1 MRKLLL
7 LLVLAMSMVFVS
19 CENEQDVRTEL
30 QTLQLSRDILKQNVR
45 ELTTIANVEKQ
56 HITALKTQ
64 TKELRIEKDMVRQG
78 KEPMYVL
85 KLKLKQSHMSLDPM
99 KHIKDE
105 ANSIEFELPVSREF
119 YDKVNIGTNIV
130 DDFRVG
136 SAIFS
141 GSFGSWKMKVV
152 DKNIR

>member
-1 MRKLLL
+1 MKKLLL
-7 LLVLAMSMVFVS
+7 LLVLTIGLLS
-19 CENEQDVRTEL
+19 CENEQDVKNDLQRLKIERADLNGAVTGQRTM
-30 QTLQLSRDILKQNVR
+30 LKQMLITSK
-45 ELTTIANVEKQ
+45 EYSKQ
-56 HITALKTQ
+56 I
-64 TKELRIEKDMVRQG
+64 ESLRIEKNMVRKG

-85 KLKLKQSHMSLDPM
+85 KLKLKQSHFSLDPM

-105 ANSIEFELPVSREF
+105 TNSIEFELPVSREF
-119 YDKVNIGTNIV
+119 YDKVAIGTNIV

-141 GSFGSWKMKVV
+141 GSFGSWKMRVV